1 LKIQSSRFGDIEY
14 DESRVITFTEGI
26 LGFTQY
32 RYYILIEHETNSR
45 FRWLHSIENGNLAFV
60 LTDPLQVAPEY
71 KAHVK
76 KEDIAGLD
84 LVSLD
89 KAAVLCIVNI
99 GKGCKSVTVNLLGP
113 IIINT
118 ENMKA
123 KQVIL
128 IESNYSI
135 KQNIAANN
143 QTEGGRQEKIR
154 AQR

>member
-1 LKIQSSRFGDIEY
+1 LKIQSSRFGEIEY

-32 RYYILIEHETNSR
+32 RHYILIEHETNSR
-45 FRWLHSIENGNLAFV
+45 FRWLHSIENENLAFV

-89 KAAVLCIVNI
+89 NAAVLCIVNI

-143 QTEGGRQEKIR
+143 QTEAGRQEKIR

>member
-1 LKIQSSRFGDIEY
+1 LKIRSSRFGEIEY
-14 DESRVITFTEGI
+14 DETRLITFTEGI

-32 RYYILIEHETNSR
+32 RRYILIEHEANSR
-45 FRWLHSIENGNLAFV
+45 FRWLHSVENENLAFV

-76 KEDIAGLD
+76 KEDIADLD
-84 LVSLD
+84 LKSLD

-118 ENMKA
+118 DTMKA
-123 KQVIL
+123 KQIIL
-128 IESNYSI
+128 MESHYSI
-135 KQNIAANN
+135 KQNILTT
-143 QTEGGRQEKIR
+143 QHPESGSPEKIR